1 MSVSEYASDVGKTV
15 SQIMELCKK
24 LEIKVNDEDDFLDDE
39 AIILLDNE
47 LDSISDEVEEFDEEE
62 FEDSYEEELEEVKSD
77 VKSKQQVQ
85 GSKPNFK
92 KSDNKKSNN
101 KKNDKSDFNKKRK
114 EMYKHKEKL
123 QSNLVQDSDNV
134 VLYTDNMTVSEL
146 ANSLGVSVTEVI
158 KKLMGL
164 GMMTVSYTHLTLP
177 TSGSV

>member
-1 MSVSEYASDVGKTV
+1 MMSVSEYASDVGKTV

-92 KSDNKKSNN
+92 KSDNKK
-101 KKNDKSDFNKKRK
+101 
-114 EMYKHKEKL
+114 
-123 QSNLVQDSDNV
+123 
-134 VLYTDNMTVSEL
+134 
-146 ANSLGVSVTEVI
+146 
-158 KKLMGL
+158 
-164 GMMTVSYTHLTLP
+164 
-177 TSGSV
+177 